1 MTELRE
7 NREAFTLKVSS
18 QHEAQLHLHLTDLH
32 LDFMLNKGLDERR
45 WGLSQLSQAWLERE
59 VLTLRGAISPAQE

>member
-32 LDFMLNKGLDERR
+32 LDFMLECGERAKSLGSSPIASPWMGDRAKGRD
-45 WGLSQLSQAWLERE
+45 
-59 VLTLRGAISPAQE
+59 T